1 MELTMVRTLAT
12 ALLFALM
19 GAFAGP
25 LGAQSIVGAWYFGDA
40 RSDDSG
46 VVVFLD
52 SGYYYQIVN
61 AQPIEAPGGYDGF
74 ERGTYTWNATTGEFT
89 ATTLYNGDGDLGL
102 SGLAGLSG
110 LKATVNGDTLRV
122 ELPGE
127 VVTLNRVIGPSP
139 IVGAWFKGN
148 PAVPNDSLLLVFL
161 LDNTYYMAQ
170 ADIPD
175 AGGQI
180 GIEHGTY
187 TWDRASLAF
196 TSSRSPAPYVDTNGT
211 WGLSDLGGP
220 VTVRISADGTTL
232 TATVL
237 AETLNIPRAGATYV
251 PKPILANTAVE
262 FHHAAFHHYFVTSLR
277 DEITKL
283 DAGTFLGWARTG
295 QAFKVYPLGE
305 SGTANVCRLFSVGFA
320 PRSSHFYTPYAFECD
335 PYKNNPLWSFEGE
348 VFGFR
353 LPDFSANCPTGTM
366 PLFRFYNN
374 SADGVPNHRLTTSQ
388 EVRSQMVAEGWEAE
402 GIAGPQVVYACVPQ

>member
-1 MELTMVRTLAT
+1 MEVVMVRTLAS
-12 ALLFALM
+12 LLMCVLA
-19 GAFAGP
+19 GAFFAGP
-25 LGAQSIVGAWYFGDA
+25 LQAQSIVGAWYFGDT

-52 SGYYYQIVN
+52 SGYYFHIVN
-61 AQPIEAPGGYDGF
+61 AEPIEAPGGYDGF
-74 ERGTYTWNATTGEFT
+74 ERGTYTWNATTGAFT
-89 ATTLYNGDGDLGL
+89 ATTVYNGDGDLGL
-102 SGLAGLSG
+102 SGLSGVGG
-110 LKATVNGDTLRV
+110 LKATVNGDTLCV

-148 PAVPNDSLLLVFL
+148 PAAPSDTLLLVFL
-161 LDNTYYMAQ
+161 LDNTYFMAQ

-175 AGGQI
+175 AGGQP

-187 TWDRASLAF
+187 TWDRASFAF

-220 VTVRISADGTTL
+220 ATVRISADGTTL
-232 TATVL
+232 TAIVL
-237 AETLNIPRAGATYV
+237 AETLHIPRAGATYV

-262 FHHAAFHHYFVTSLR
+262 YYHADFEHYFATSIAK
-277 DEITKL
+277 EISDL
-283 DAGTFLGWARTG
+283 DAGVHRGWARTG
-295 QAFKVYPLGE
+295 QSFQVFPLGTPN
-305 SGTANVCRLFSVGFA
+305 TADVCRLFSEAFA
-320 PRSSHFYTPYAFECD
+320 PRSSHFYSPNRAECELRASSGVW
-335 PYKNNPLWSFEGE
+335 NFEGN

-353 LPDFSANCPTGTM
+353 PINAAYGCDAGTV

-374 SADGVPNHRLTTSQ
+374 SDNGVPNHRFTTSML
-388 EVRSQMVAEGWEAE
+388 VRSQMIAEGWQPE
-402 GIAGPQVVYACVPQ
+402 GDGPLAVNACVPQ

>member
-1 MELTMVRTLAT
+1 MVRTLAS
-12 ALLFALM
+12 LLMCVLA
-19 GAFAGP
+19 GAFFAGP
-25 LGAQSIVGAWYFGDA
+25 LQAQSIVGAWYFGDT

-52 SGYYYQIVN
+52 SGYYFHIVN
-61 AQPIEAPGGYDGF
+61 AEPIEAPGGYDGF
-74 ERGTYTWNATTGEFT
+74 ERGTYTWNATTGAFT
-89 ATTLYNGDGDLGL
+89 ATTVYNGDGDLGL
-102 SGLAGLSG
+102 SGLSGVGGLN
-110 LKATVNGDTLRV
+110 ATVSGDTLRV

-148 PAVPNDSLLLVFL
+148 PAAPNDTLLLVFL
-161 LDNTYYMAQ
+161 LDNTYFMAQ

-175 AGGQI
+175 AGGQT

-187 TWDRASLAF
+187 TWDRASFAF

-211 WGLSDLGGP
+211 WGLSDPGGP

-232 TATVL
+232 TAIVL
-237 AETLNIPRAGATYV
+237 AETINLPRAGATYV

-262 FHHAAFHHYFVTSLR
+262 YYHADFEHYFATSIAK
-277 DEITKL
+277 EISDL
-283 DAGTFLGWARTG
+283 DAGVHRGWARTG
-295 QAFKVYPLGE
+295 QSFQVFPLGAPN
-305 SGTANVCRLFSVGFA
+305 TADVCRLFSEAFA
-320 PRSSHFYTPYAFECD
+320 PRSSHFYSPNRAECELRASSGVW
-335 PYKNNPLWSFEGE
+335 NFEGD

-353 LPDFSANCPTGTM
+353 PINAAYGCDAGTV

-374 SADGVPNHRLTTSQ
+374 SDNGVPNHRFTTSML
-388 EVRSQMVAEGWEAE
+388 VRSQMIAEGWQPE
-402 GIAGPQVVYACVPQ
+402 GDGPLAVNACVPQ

>member
-1 MELTMVRTLAT
+1 MIRTLAF
-12 ALLFALM
+12 ALLFALT

-25 LGAQSIVGAWYFGDA
+25 LGAQSIVGAWYFGDT

-52 SGYYYQIVN
+52 SGHYFHIVN
-61 AQPIEAPGGYDGF
+61 AAPGDAPGGFDGF
-74 ERGTYTWNATTGEFT
+74 ERGTFTWNATTGEFT
-89 ATTLYNGDGDLGL
+89 AATLYNGDGDLGL
-102 SGLAGLSG
+102 SGLSGLSG

-122 ELPGE
+122 ELRDE

-148 PAVPNDSLLLVFL
+148 PAAPSDSLLLVFL

-251 PKPILANTAVE
+251 PKPILADTAVE

-283 DAGTFLGWARTG
+283 DAGTFQGWARTG
-295 QAFKVYPLGE
+295 QAFKVFPLGTPD
-305 SGTANVCRLFSVGFA
+305 TADVCRLYSEVFA
-320 PRSSHFYTPYAFECD
+320 PRSSHFYTPNRAECELRA
-335 PYKNNPLWSFEGE
+335 NGGVWNFEGN

-353 LPDFSANCPTGTM
+353 PLNATYSCDAGTV
-366 PLFRFYNN
+366 PLYRFYNN
-374 SADGVPNHRLTTSQ
+374 SADGVPNHRFTTSMQ
-388 EVRSQMVAEGWEAE
+388 VRSQMIAEGWDAE
-402 GIAGPQVVYACVPQ
+402 GDGPLAVNACVPQ